1 MATMIPEKPHNFPP
15 ESQEGIMFDAFE
27 KLPDGYYVFHSLRI
41 TNVEDNVFRESETDF
56 VIFHAD
62 KGLICLEA
70 KAGHVRYQD
79 GYWKYGSGVTMHNGG
94 PFNQASSNKWK
105 LKHYIENSKLS
116 GIISRC
122 KFLHAV
128 WFPSITKAYL
138 NMIQM
143 PSDGDKSITLTKE
156 SLTNIKEDIDKI
168 FDIQLPANIVTT
180 LSNSETQKI
189 LSMVLCPSF
198 NLVPAVA
205 SEISIKRNAFNRL
218 LKEQSV
224 LLNFLDEQ
232 PQAVIS
238 GVAGTGKTMIAIEKA
253 RRHAEVGEKVLFLC
267 FNRKLCDF
275 LREKHKCENVYYY
288 TIDALACF
296 LCNSTIADFEQ
307 LENTLL
313 EMFYGGVFPYK
324 HVIIDE
330 GQDFGQNRIEETNVI
345 QTLESIILSDE
356 IKGTFYLFYD
366 KNQLIQ
372 GHQIPKY
379 ISDSDCKLTLYK
391 NCRNTEN
398 IAITSMRPLGENKK
412 PKMFQGC
419 VKGISPDIHITENLE
434 ESIEYLNDVLKKYY
448 DDKYEDIVILT
459 CSTEEESWLAQYCN
473 NGTYKFNNKNIKFTS
488 CRKFKGL
495 EADVII
501 LIDVSR
507 TTFDVDGNNL
517 VFYVGASRAR
527 FRLSIIVNMSDDEC
541 KSVSNILGS
550 TLKGKPPKKMLA
562 ASLNAILQ

>member
-1 MATMIPEKPHNFPP
+1 MAIMIPEKPIEIPAGSH
-15 ESQEGIMFDAFE
+15 EDEMFIALSN
-27 KLPDGYYVFHSLRI
+27 LPDDYYVFHSFVILN
-41 TNVEDNVFRESETDF
+41 NVNGIQYESETDF
-56 VIFHAD
+56 IVFNPQ
-62 KGLICLEA
+62 KGIICIEA
-70 KAGHVRYQD
+70 KAGQVRCE
-79 GYWKYGSGVTMHNGG
+79 SGKWLYASGIEMSHGG
-94 PFNQASSNKWK
+94 PYRKADSDKWK
-105 LKHYIENSKLS
+105 LQKYFQRKGLQNLWNK
-116 GIISRC
+116 C
-122 KFLHAV
+122 KTLHAV